1 MGSGHPQRRAIW
13 GAWLGRWQPN
23 RPGSGVGVF
32 GRRNP
37 PRDVALN
44 TLSLMASHSL
54 WLWDEL
60 EAVSIPPLIVGVALS
75 AAWASVLGIGLLRH
89 RTWARRWVLL
99 TFAMVSAS
107 SGMALFDTVGRV
119 VGGGTAPVRHLLPAS
134 LFSVATSI
142 VLLLA
147 FAGQRDR
154 S

>member
-44 TLSLMASHSL
+44 TLSR
-54 WLWDEL
+54 DEL

-119 VGGGTAPVRHLLPAS
+119 VGGGTAPVRNLLPAS